1 MAKVP
6 NVKKKSVSARSRAGR
21 RQESPE
27 PAPKKAPK
35 GSVDEPNDSW
45 MYGATNAGIHKK
57 TKEKKLTR
65 AQRQRQLK
73 AIEHGERNV
82 DRLEKSVAKSKLR
95 GKRTQSRAQTWEEIN
110 AEKAA
115 KIAKGVAEGKGADMD
130 GVESESEVEEAMG
143 EDAADAMKDLD
154 QQPALPEQN
163 LGQATSV
170 AQEPTPVLQQ
180 TTAAAED
187 IDDDIL

>member
-6 NVKKKSVSARSRAGR
+6 NIKKKAVSVRSRAGR
-21 RQESPE
+21 RADSPE
-27 PAPKKAPK
+27 PAPKNAPK
-35 GSVDEPNDSW
+35 GTVDEKADSW

-57 TKEKKLTR
+57 APKEKKLTR

-95 GKRTQSRAQTWEEIN
+95 GKRTQNRAQTWEEIN

-115 KIAKGVAEGKGADMD
+115 EKAAKMKKNVDEGKEEMD
-130 GVESESEVEEAMG
+130 GVESEE
-143 EDAADAMKDLD
+143 EDAPDAMKDLEV
-154 QQPALPEQN
+154 QQSAFALPEQN
-163 LGQATSV
+163 LGQSTSV
-170 AQEPTPVLQQ
+170 AQEPTPVS
-180 TTAAAED
+180 AAAED

>member
-6 NVKKKSVSARSRAGR
+6 TIKSKTVSARSRAGR

-57 TKEKKLTR
+57 APKEKKLTR

-73 AIEHGERNV
+73 AIEHGERNQ

-95 GKRTQSRAQTWEEIN
+95 GKRTQSRAKTWEEIN

-115 KIAKGVAEGKGADMD
+115 KIAKVMAAGVD
-130 GVESESEVEEAMG
+130 GGESEEEDEAEEEAMG
-143 EDAADAMKDLD
+143 EDAPDAMQDLE

-163 LGQATSV
+163 SRQSPSV
-170 AQEPTPVLQQ
+170 AQEPAPALQQ
-180 TTAAAED
+180 AAAAAED